1 MDQDPITAAGTAGTR
16 IHPLEFRGSGAEYF
30 RIWIVNLA
38 LTILTLGIYS
48 AWAKVRRLR
57 YMHGSTWLDGSSFGY
72 HGEPLRILKG
82 RAIAFVLVA
91 AYFGL
96 GQLSPVAGA
105 IAGLVLFAVF
115 PWLIVKSMVFRLRM
129 TSWRGVRF
137 DFRSDF
143 AGAYKTFMGWAVL
156 AAVTFGILFPRFAYE
171 RHRYVVT
178 RASFGSTPFAFAARV
193 WPFYRTYMIASVIVL
208 AVLALVIG
216 AAFAAA
222 RGGAGLQDP
231 ATLAMLQLLPLLAI
245 LVSYLAVAGYLQAR
259 ILNEVYGSTSLGLH
273 RLHSTLEAL
282 PLTWIYASNVAG
294 VLLTLGLFTP
304 WAQVRLARYRLG
316 TLGVE
321 AQGSLAEFAAAQERS
336 QPGAAGEEISDF
348 FDVDF
353 GL

>member
-1 MDQDPITAAGTAGTR
+1 MEQEQITAAGSAGTR
-16 IHPLEFRGSGAEYF
+16 THQLEFRGSGAEYF

-96 GQLSPVAGA
+96 GQVSPVAGA

-115 PWLIVKSMVFRLRM
+115 PWLIVKSLVFRLRM

-143 AGAYKTFMGWAVL
+143 AGAYRAFMGWMVL
-156 AAVTFGILFPRFAYE
+156 AAVTLGILFPRFAYE
-171 RHRYVVT
+171 RHRYVING
-178 RASFGSTPFAFAARV
+178 ASFGSTPFVFAARV
-193 WPFYRTYMIASVIVL
+193 WPFYRTYMVASIIVVAVL
-208 AVLALVIG
+208 AVLLG
-216 AAFAAA
+216 AIFAAV
-222 RGGAGLQDP
+222 GGSAGLQDP
-231 ATLAMLQLLPLLAI
+231 AVLALFQLLPLLSI
-245 LVSYLAVAGYLQAR
+245 MVSYLAAAGYLQSR
-259 ILNEVYGSTSLGLH
+259 ILNEVYGSTSLGPH
-273 RLHSTLEAL
+273 RLRSALEAL

-294 VLLTLGLFTP
+294 VLLTLGLFMP
-304 WAQVRLARYRLG
+304 WAQVRLMRYRLG
-316 TLGVE
+316 TLSVE
-321 AQGSLAEFAAAQERS
+321 AQGSLSEFAAAQERS